1 MSELD
6 FKAALSGAELLY
18 DRPALESAID
28 RMAAE
33 ISERLRGQR
42 PIYVTVLTGGLITAG
57 MLAPRVD
64 VEVDLDFDYVHV
76 TRYQGDTK
84 GGELFWK
91 ARPRYDFAGRVVL
104 FVDDILD
111 EGHTL
116 EALKKYAMDAGASA
130 VYIAVLVKKE
140 HDRCVPGIHADFV
153 GLTVPDRY
161 VFGFGMD
168 YEERGRSLFGV
179 YAV

>member
-1 MSELD
+1 MKESE
-6 FKAALSGAELLY
+6 FKAILGRSDLLH
-18 DRPALESAID
+18 DRPELEAAID

-33 ISERLRGQR
+33 IGERLHGER

-64 VEVDLDFDYVHV
+64 VDLDFDYVHV
-76 TRYQGDTK
+76 TRYHGETS

-91 ARPRYDFAGRVVL
+91 ARPRHDFAGRIVL
-104 FVDDILD
+104 YVDDILD

-116 EALKKYAMDAGASA
+116 EALKKYALDAGASA
-130 VYIAVLVKKE
+130 VYIAVLVRKD
-140 HDRCVPGIHADFV
+140 HDRCVAGVTADFV

-168 YEERGRSLFGV
+168 YEEHGRSLFGI
-179 YAV
+179 YAA

>member
-1 MSELD
+1 MSKLD
-6 FKAALSGAELLY
+6 YQTALERADLLH
-18 DRPALESAID
+18 DRPALEAALD

-33 ISERLRGQR
+33 ISERLKGQR

-64 VEVDLDFDYVHV
+64 VDLDFDYVHV
-76 TRYQGDTK
+76 TRYHGETK
-84 GGELFWK
+84 GGELHWK
-91 ARPRYDFAGRVVL
+91 ARPRYDFAGRPVI

-116 EALKKYAMDAGASA
+116 DALKKHALAAGATA

-140 HDRCVPGIHADFV
+140 HDRCVPGVVADFV

-168 YEERGRSLFGV
+168 FEEHGRSLFGI
-179 YAV
+179 YAI